1 VARLQHPR
9 RWMRRED
16 ETRLVRD
23 RGVRGSVVST
33 PWEENA
39 HALRKPAR
47 PERVA
52 SEVGPPKRSSD
63 VVKRPV
69 PRSRRK
75 EPYSPCGSALRKW
88 REEIGNTRGAGAR
101 SSIGW
106 QTSVESIARRERR
119 EIARSVGEQ
128 DASQEEVRNTA

>member
-1 VARLQHPR
+1 V
-9 RWMRRED
+9 
-16 ETRLVRD
+16 VRD
-23 RGVRGSVVST
+23 RGVRGSVAST

-75 EPYSPCGSALRKW
+75 EPYPPCGSALRKW

-119 EIARSVGEQ
+119 RSQGLLANGTLARKKSVTPP
-128 DASQEEVRNTA
+128 DAECGRTEGEEVCVGAAS